1 MPDLPPMSAVKVPC
15 KPPLISETDARG
27 IIDGYAVAPTKCNE
41 KRADTVSFHEDL
53 RIGLR
58 K

>member
-1 MPDLPPMSAVKVPC
+1 MSAVKVPC